1 MTNTGSKDDAPD
13 KAIAYVVYILYF
25 VGFSVGGIA
34 LLAGVI
40 VAFLD
45 RRRTKDRL
53 LQSHYTFQIRMFW
66 YALLGLITAIVVA
79 LAILI
84 TESDARLLIAVIALT
99 ALGVIAFL
107 ITVIVGIWKLYKDE
121 SFQNLS

>member
-1 MTNTGSKDDAPD
+1 MTNTVAKDKAPD

-45 RRRTKDRL
+45 RGRTKDRL

-99 ALGVIAFL
+99 VIGVIAFL
-107 ITVIVGIWKLYKDE
+107 IAVIVGIWKLYKDE